1 MSDTEHTPPVP
12 IHPRVANGIKLE
24 GEPIDIALLV
34 AGVQEIV
41 QANIAAE
48 EASQRHLAHQTALL
62 LGQHIHTTP
71 KNSAWKEYQNDTQ

>member
-12 IHPRVANGIKLE
+12 IHPRVAAGIKLE

-48 EASQRHLAHQTALL
+48 EVSQRQLAHQTALL
-62 LGQHIHTTP
+62 LGQHIRTTP
-71 KNSAWKEYQNDTQ
+71 KTSAWEAYKNVTR